1 VKQPRNPLG
10 RGLAALIPTPRPE
23 PEKKQDGPQ
32 REFFRCP
39 IELISP
45 SDDQPRKQADPE
57 RLQELAESIK
67 HQGLIQPLVLR
78 KEGERYVL
86 IAGERRW
93 RAAQV
98 AGLREVPAIVR
109 ETSKREAF
117 ELALVEN
124 LQRED
129 LNPLEE
135 AEAYARLQEE
145 FQYTQETLAARVGK
159 ERSTVANSLG
169 LLTLDEP
176 IRAMLAQ
183 GKLTAGHARPLR
195 SIPDAELRIK
205 AANEIVDRE
214 LSVRQAEALAKR
226 YKESMKPDAKK
237 PAITDGANV
246 RALTD
251 ELVRI
256 FGTKVNIRDRGP
268 DRGGKIEIDYKSY
281 QELDRILAIF
291 RKEE

>member
-1 VKQPRNPLG
+1 
-10 RGLAALIPTPRPE
+10 LIPTPKPE
-23 PEKKQDGPQ
+23 PEKKQEGPQPQ

-45 SDDQPRKQADPE
+45 SDDQPRKQSDPE
-57 RLQELAESIK
+57 RIKELAESIK

-78 KEGERYVL
+78 KDGERYVL

-93 RAAQV
+93 RAAQA

-145 FQYTQETLAARVGK
+145 FQYTQEALAARVGK
-159 ERSTVANSLG
+159 DRATVANSLR
-169 LLTLDEP
+169 LLGLDEP
-176 IRAMLAQ
+176 IRAMLTR
-183 GKLTAGHARPLR
+183 GELTAGHGRALLR
-195 SIPDAELRIK
+195 IPDAELRLQ
-205 AANEIVDRE
+205 AAKEIVARQ
-214 LSVRQAEALAKR
+214 LSVRQAEALADRLK
-226 YKESMKPDAKK
+226 KSSKPDAKK
-237 PAITDGANV
+237 PELTDGANV

-291 RKEE
+291 RREE